1 MLKILTRE
9 EEFTSFLANNKLVL
23 VKFFT
28 TWCSPCQELQKNL
41 EKLLLEKKDLTV
53 LEVDAEKFSGLAQRP
68 IFSVRSVPSLFLFR
82 QGEMIKKANGNMNV
96 EQLKLFVDS

>member
-1 MLKILTRE
+1 
-9 EEFTSFLANNKLVL
+9 
-23 VKFFT
+23 
-28 TWCSPCQELQKNL
+28 
-41 EKLLLEKKDLTV
+41 LLEKKDLVV

-82 QGEMIKKANGNMNV
+82 QGEMIKKINGNMSV